1 MKILSF
7 DTVMKGCSVAVVDAK
22 NRNYLFSK
30 QTEME
35 RGQAEILVP
44 MIEGIIEEFG
54 ITFQDL
60 DIISTT
66 IGPGSF
72 TGVRVGLATAKAMG
86 MALDIPVVGVTS
98 FEAIVEAV
106 IKEDIL
112 KLDDSYNLMDEA
124 HSEFLYPLM
133 QSSNYII
140 DSEAKILVALDTKR
154 SDFYVQT
161 FSADGNP
168 ETEATTINPN
178 EVCDVVPDGVPFIIA
193 GDVTNSFIKCMG
205 LDVSTIHGHGCKKLI
220 TISSASP
227 FPNPFIVGHLGY
239 YKYIKYL
246 EQSANYGNAPTK
258 YPAPS
263 PLYIRPPD
271 AKLPTK
277 CK

>member
-1 MKILSF
+1 MKVLSF
-7 DTVMKGCSVAVVDAK
+7 DSVMKECSAAIVDTAA
-22 NRNYLFSK
+22 RNYLFSK
-30 QTEME
+30 QTEIE

-44 MIEGIIEEFG
+44 MIKELIEEFG

-60 DIISTT
+60 DIISAT

-112 KLDDSYNLMDEA
+112 RLSDSYNFMDEGHA
-124 HSEFLYPLM
+124 EFLYPLR
-133 QSSNYII
+133 QSPNYII
-140 DSEAKILVALDTKR
+140 DSETKILVALDTKR
-154 SDFYVQT
+154 SDFYVQI
-161 FSADGNP
+161 FSANGTAKTD
-168 ETEATTINPN
+168 AMTINPD
-178 EVCDVVPDGVPFIIA
+178 EVNDIVPDGVPFIIA
-193 GDVTNSFIKCMG
+193 GDTTNNFLKCMG
-205 LDVSTIHGHGCKKLI
+205 LDISTIHGQECKKLI
-220 TISSASP
+220 TISRASP

-246 EQSANYGNAPTK
+246 KQSANYGNAPTK

-271 AKLPTK
+271 AKLPSK